1 MVFIPRDPV
10 VQNQF
15 LTHDSRFGNTTATA
29 GCVVL
34 LSGDELV
41 QCVSGTPI
49 VGNAQ
54 HPFGFLMQNVK
65 AESSAHPTG
74 FRLPGDL
81 GSSDAFTGDPVAV
94 AHLGVYDTTYY
105 DTTATYAAGDLL
117 GATNT
122 GRVTPNDSGN
132 ALNFPTKNNV
142 TATDE
147 LVNIVAVAQNS
158 LTAAQVAA
166 GEKLRIKLLI

>member
-15 LTHDSRFGNTTATA
+15 LTHDSRYGNTTATA
-29 GCVVL
+29 GCVVVL
-34 LSGDELV
+34 TGDELV
-41 QCVSGTPI
+41 QCVSGSTST
-49 VGNAQ
+49 AQ
-54 HPFGFLMQNVK
+54 GHPFGFLMQNVK

-94 AHLGVYDTTYY
+94 AHLGIYDTTYY
-105 DTTATYAAGDLL
+105 DTTATYTAGDKL
-117 GATNT
+117 GSTTA
-122 GRVTPNDSGN
+122 GRVTPMGGSNDV
-132 ALNFPTKNNV
+132 AFPSAGGFDDV
-142 TATDE
+142 MLD
-147 LVNIVAVAQNS
+147 VVAICQNS
-158 LTAAQVAA
+158 LSATQVAA

>member
-15 LTHDSRFGNTTATA
+15 LAHDSSQGSTATA
-29 GCVVL
+29 GAIVY

-41 QCVSGTPI
+41 AVVSGS
-49 VGNAQ
+49 GNT
-54 HPFGFLMQNVK
+54 PFGFLMQNVK

-81 GSSDAFTGDPVAV
+81 GSSDAFTGDPVGV
-94 AHLGVYDTTYY
+94 AHLGIYDTTFY
-105 DTTATYAAGDLL
+105 DTTVTFTAGQALYANSKGQ
-117 GATNT
+117 
-122 GRVTPNDSGN
+122 VTTSSAFG
-132 ALNFPTKNNV
+132 T
-142 TATDE
+142 
-147 LVNIVAVAQNS
+147 IVAYSQGT

-166 GEKLRIKLLI
+166 GANLRIKLII

>member
-15 LTHDSRFGNTTATA
+15 LVHDTSQGDGTESA
-29 GCVVL
+29 GCVVW
-34 LSGDELV
+34 LSGDQKV
-41 QCVSGTPI
+41 ACVSGSTS
-49 VGNAQ
+49 GNTNK
-54 HPFGFLMQNVK
+54 PYGFLMQNVK

-94 AHLGVYDTTYY
+94 AHLGLYDTTFYN
-105 DTTATYAAGDLL
+105 TAATYTAGDDLSTAAG
-117 GATNT
+117 
-122 GRVTPNDSGN
+122 GRVTPTG
-132 ALNFPTKNNV
+132 
-142 TATDE
+142 
-147 LVNIVAVAQNS
+147 VNEVNSTVVAVAQNT

-166 GEKLRIKLLI
+166 GDKLRIKLLI

>member
-15 LTHDSRFGNTTATA
+15 LVHDTSQGLGTETA
-29 GCVVL
+29 GCVVW
-34 LSGDELV
+34 LSGDQLV
-41 QCVSGTPI
+41 ACVSGSTS
-49 VGNAQ
+49 GNTNK
-54 HPFGFLMQNVK
+54 PYGFLMQNVK

-94 AHLGVYDTTYY
+94 AHLGLYDTTFYN
-105 DTTATYAAGDLL
+105 TATTYAAGDNLTVAAN
-117 GATNT
+117 GA
-122 GRVTPNDSGN
+122 VTPTGVNEVN
-132 ALNFPTKNNV
+132 AT
-142 TATDE
+142 
-147 LVNIVAVAQNS
+147 IVAVAQNT
-158 LTAAQVAA
+158 LNAAAVAA

>member
-15 LTHDSRFGNTTATA
+15 LTHDSTAGTTATA
-29 GCVVL
+29 GAVVG

-41 QCVSGTPI
+41 EVISSGTTSSPY
-49 VGNAQ
+49 
-54 HPFGFLMQNVK
+54 GFLMQNVK

-94 AHLGVYDTTYY
+94 AHLGLYDTTHY
-105 DTTATYAAGDLL
+105 DTNSTFTAGDDL
-117 GATNT
+117 GVMQDGKVTVT
-122 GRVTPNDSGN
+122 GSTLDLGQG
-132 ALNFPTKNNV
+132 T
-142 TATDE
+142 
-147 LVNIVAVAQNS
+147 VAVAQNT

-166 GEKLRIKLLI
+166 GERLRIKLLI